1 MSNTTTSNTTN
12 SSSNN
17 PLLSNPELPQFSK
30 INPEHVQPAIK
41 QLIETNESNTQAML
55 DGLTDVSWERLVAAS
70 DEWDDVLSKA
80 WSPVSHMNSVVNSD
94 ELRDAY
100 NACLPLLSE
109 YSTKLGQNQEL
120 FKAYKALSESDE
132 YDALDGPQKMVI
144 SNALRDFHLSGVDL
158 PEDKKQ
164 RYSELKKQLSELT
177 SKFSENVLDATNA
190 WSKLISDESEL
201 AGVPESALGLMKQ
214 QAEQREQQGYLLTL
228 DIPVYL
234 PVMTYCENQALREEM
249 YTAFATRAS
258 EQGPQAGE
266 FDNSQVMY
274 DILKCRKELA
284 QLLGFS
290 NYAERSIATKMAET
304 TDQVVDFLKDLAS
317 KSKPVA
323 QQELAELQAFAKE
336 NFDVDALNPWDV
348 GFYGEKLKHAR
359 YEISQEQLRPYFP
372 FPKVVAGMF
381 ELVQRLYGVE
391 VVEIEE
397 FDRWHEQVHFY
408 EIRKAGEPIARFY
421 LDPYARAKKRGGAWM
436 DECRV
441 RRTKQDGSL
450 QLPVAYLVCNFT
462 PPVGDQPALLT
473 HDEVTTLFHEFGHGL
488 HHMLTQISYS
498 AVSGING
505 VAWDAVEL
513 PSQFMENFC
522 WETEVLDFIS
532 GHFETGE
539 PLPKELLDKMLAAK
553 NFQSGMQMVRQL
565 EFSLFDFILHRDYN
579 DETKI
584 LDILNQVR
592 EEVAVIIPPE
602 WHRFANSFSH
612 IFAGGYAA
620 GYYSYK
626 WAEVLSS
633 DAYSRFED
641 EGLFN
646 PEVGNA
652 FLTNILEKG
661 GSQAPMD
668 LFVAFRGRKPT
679 VDALLR
685 HSGITSE

>member
-1 MSNTTTSNTTN
+1 MSNPA
-12 SSSNN
+12 N
-17 PLLSNPELPQFSK
+17 PLLQNPELPQFSE
-30 INPEHVQPAIK
+30 IEPEHIQPAI
-41 QLIETNESNTQAML
+41 QHLIETNEQNTEKML
-55 DGLTDVSWERLVAAS
+55 QQLDSVTWENLIAAS

-109 YSTKLGQNQEL
+109 YSTKLGQNQDL
-120 FKAYKALSESDE
+120 FKAYKALAESD
-132 YDALDGPQKMVI
+132 DFASLDEAQKQVV
-144 SNALRDFHLSGVDL
+144 SHALRDFHLSGVDL

-164 RYSELKKQLSELT
+164 RYSELKKQMSELT
-177 SKFSENVLDATNA
+177 SKFSENVLDATHA
-190 WSKLISDESEL
+190 WSKLITDVSEL

-214 QAEQREQQGYLLTL
+214 QAEQADQQGYRLTL

-234 PVMTYCENQALREEM
+234 PVMTYCENQALRQEM
-249 YTAFATRAS
+249 YTAYATKAS
-258 EQGPQAGE
+258 DQGPNANE
-266 FDNSQVMY
+266 YDNTQIMY

-284 QLLGFS
+284 QLLGFD
-290 NYAERSIATKMAET
+290 NYAERSLATKMAEN
-304 TDQVVDFLKDLAS
+304 TDQVVDFLYDLAD

-323 QQELAELQAFAKE
+323 EQDLAELKAFAKE
-336 NFDVDALNPWDV
+336 NYGVDEMNPWDV

-359 YEISQEQLRPYFP
+359 YDISQEQLRPYFP
-372 FPKVVAGMF
+372 FPKVVSGMF
-381 ELVQRLYGVE
+381 ELVQRLYGVN
-391 VVEIEE
+391 VIEITE
-397 FDRWHEQVHFY
+397 FDRWHDQVYFY
-408 EIRKAGEPIARFY
+408 EIQKDGEAIARFY

-441 RRTKQDGSL
+441 RRVRQDGTL

-488 HHMLTQISYS
+488 HHMLTQIDYS

-522 WETEVLDFIS
+522 WEEDVLDFIS
-532 GHFETGE
+532 GHYETGE
-539 PLPKELLDKMLAAK
+539 PLPKELFDKMIAAK

-565 EFSLFDFILHRDYN
+565 EFSLFDFLLHRDF
-579 DETKI
+579 DDST
-584 LDILNQVR
+584 DIQDVLNQVR
-592 EEVAVIIPPE
+592 EKVAVIIPPE
-602 WHRFANSFSH
+602 WHRFPNSFAH

-626 WAEVLSS
+626 WAEVLSA
-633 DAYSRFED
+633 DAFSRFEE

-646 PEVGNA
+646 PEVGKS
-652 FLTNILEKG
+652 FLSNILEKG
-661 GSQAPMD
+661 GSSEPME

-685 HSGITSE
+685 HSGITQ

>member
-602 WHRFANSFSH
+602 WHRFPNSFSH

-685 HSGITSE
+685 HSGITA

>member
-1 MSNTTTSNTTN
+1 MSNTE
-12 SSSNN
+12 SNN
-17 PLLSNPELPQFSK
+17 PLLADQELPPFST
-30 INPEHVQPAIK
+30 IQPEHVEPAIK
-41 QLIETNESNTQAML
+41 QLIETNEKNTEAML
-55 DGLTDVSWERLVAAS
+55 SNLETVTWENLVAAS
-70 DEWDDVLSKA
+70 DEWDDVLGKA

-100 NACLPLLSE
+100 NACLPMLSE
-109 YSTKLGQNQEL
+109 YATKLGQNQSL
-120 FKAYKALSESDE
+120 FKAYKALADSEDFSTLDE
-132 YDALDGPQKMVI
+132 AQKQVI
-144 SNALRDFHLSGVDL
+144 ENALRDFHLSGVDL

-164 RYSELKKQLSELT
+164 RYAELKKQLSELT

-190 WSKLISDESEL
+190 WSKLITDVNEL

-214 QAEQREQQGYLLTL
+214 QAEQAEQDGYRLTL

-234 PVMTYCENQALREEM
+234 PVMTYCKNQALREEM
-249 YTAFATRAS
+249 YTAYATKAS
-258 EQGPQAGE
+258 DQGPQAGE
-266 FDNSQVMY
+266 FDNTSIMY

-284 QLLGFS
+284 QLLGFE
-290 NYAERSIATKMAET
+290 NYSSRSLATKMAED
-304 TDQVVDFLKDLAS
+304 TDQVVDFLFDLAS
-317 KSKPVA
+317 KSKPQA
-323 QQELAELQAFAKE
+323 EKELQELKDFAKAE
-336 NFDVDALNPWDV
+336 FGVEEMNPWDV

-359 YEISQEQLRPYFP
+359 YEISQEILRPYFP
-372 FPKVVAGMF
+372 FPKVVSGMF

-391 VVEIEE
+391 VVEIKE
-397 FDRWHEQVHFY
+397 FDSWHKQVYFY
-408 EIRKAGEPIARFY
+408 EIRKQGEAIARFY

-441 RRTKQDGSL
+441 RRVKTDSSL

-488 HHMLTQISYS
+488 HHMLTQINYS

-522 WETEVLDFIS
+522 WEEEVLDFIS

-565 EFSLFDFILHRDYN
+565 EFSLFDFILHRDY
-579 DETKI
+579 DEGT
-584 LDILNQVR
+584 DIQTVLNQVR
-592 EEVAVIIPPE
+592 EKVAVIIPPA
-602 WHRFANSFSH
+602 WHRFPNSFSH

-626 WAEVLSS
+626 WAEVLSA
-633 DAYSRFED
+633 DAFSRFEE

-646 PEVGNA
+646 PDVGNA
-652 FLTNILEKG
+652 FLSNILEKG
-661 GSQAPMD
+661 GSKAPMD

-685 HSGITSE
+685 HCGIAS

>member
-1 MSNTTTSNTTN
+1 MSNPA
-12 SSSNN
+12 N
-17 PLLSNPELPQFSK
+17 PLLQNPELPQFSE
-30 INPEHVQPAIK
+30 IEPEHIQPAI
-41 QLIETNESNTQAML
+41 QHLIETNEQNTEKML
-55 DGLTDVSWERLVAAS
+55 QQLDSVTWENLIAAS

-109 YSTKLGQNQEL
+109 YSTKLGQNQDL
-120 FKAYKALSESDE
+120 FKAYKALAESD
-132 YDALDGPQKMVI
+132 DFASLDEAQKQVV
-144 SNALRDFHLSGVDL
+144 SHALRDFHLSGVDL

-164 RYSELKKQLSELT
+164 RYSELKKQMSELT
-177 SKFSENVLDATNA
+177 SKFSENVLDATHA
-190 WSKLISDESEL
+190 WSKLITDVSEL

-214 QAEQREQQGYLLTL
+214 QAEQADQQGYRLTL

-234 PVMTYCENQALREEM
+234 PVMTYCENQALRQEM
-249 YTAFATRAS
+249 YTAYATKAS
-258 EQGPQAGE
+258 DQGPNANE
-266 FDNSQVMY
+266 YDNTQIMY

-284 QLLGFS
+284 QLLGFD
-290 NYAERSIATKMAET
+290 NYAERSLATKMAEN
-304 TDQVVDFLKDLAS
+304 TDQVVDFLYDLAD

-323 QQELAELQAFAKE
+323 EQDLAELKAFAKE
-336 NFDVDALNPWDV
+336 NYGVEEMNPWDV

-359 YEISQEQLRPYFP
+359 YDISQEQLRPYFP
-372 FPKVVAGMF
+372 FPKVVSGMF
-381 ELVQRLYGVE
+381 ELVQRLYGVN
-391 VVEIEE
+391 VIEITE
-397 FDRWHEQVHFY
+397 FDRWHDQVYFY
-408 EIRKAGEPIARFY
+408 EIQKDGEAIARFY

-441 RRTKQDGSL
+441 RRVRQDGTL

-488 HHMLTQISYS
+488 HHMLTQIDYS

-522 WETEVLDFIS
+522 WEEDVLDFIS
-532 GHFETGE
+532 GHYETGE
-539 PLPKELLDKMLAAK
+539 PLPKELFDKMIAAK

-565 EFSLFDFILHRDYN
+565 EFSLFDFLLHRDF
-579 DETKI
+579 DDST
-584 LDILNQVR
+584 DIQDVLNQVR
-592 EEVAVIIPPE
+592 EKVAVIIPPE
-602 WHRFANSFSH
+602 WHRFPNSFAH

-626 WAEVLSS
+626 WAEVLSA
-633 DAYSRFED
+633 DAFSRFEE

-646 PEVGNA
+646 PEVGKS
-652 FLTNILEKG
+652 FLSNILEKG
-661 GSQAPMD
+661 GSSEPME

-685 HSGITSE
+685 HSGITQ